1 MKKRAVLLIIILS
14 ALLIT
19 LSIFSIYAAG
29 NAKTISFEDV
39 TSFILKGTTGDT
51 FKDTILGH
59 CRIPPVLAAIF
70 MGIGFAGAGL
80 MLQTLFRNLLA
91 SPGTVGITHGVFLM
105 VAFVIFINSFSEF
118 FKAFILNICPSYCY
132 LYVVAGWIGG
142 AISMILLIIIASIV
156 RDSDGVIIVSLC
168 LSYFYWGVTSY
179 LIANA
184 TELQLQQYVEFTMF
198 ASLSSVNNITQD
210 IIIGI
215 CTIVFVI
222 GVVFLIKPLNALLF
236 GEKYAKSFGVSIKKV
251 RISILSFSSFIVG
264 SIIPF
269 IGPLTFLGLLAPYMA
284 RPLVK
289 TSDHKY
295 LMPVSMLLGADLM
308 LMCHLLSVKYYV
320 PIFYIFN
327 ISRPATPLPESAI
340 LDILGGLLVVY
351 LVYKGE
357 KKIRLD

>member
-14 ALLIT
+14 ILLIT

-39 TSFILKGTTGDT
+39 TNFILKGTTGDT

-59 CRIPPVLAAIF
+59 CRVPPVLAAIF
-70 MGIGFAGAGL
+70 IGIGFAGAGL

-105 VAFVIFINSFSEF
+105 VAFVIFIDSFSQL
-118 FKAFILNICPSYCY
+118 FKALILNICPPYY
-132 LYVVAGWIGG
+132 LHVVAGWIGG
-142 AISMILLIIIASIV
+142 IISMILLIIIASIV

-184 TELQLQQYVEFTMF
+184 TEIQLQQYVEFAMF
-198 ASLSSVNNITQD
+198 ASLSGINDITQD

-215 CTIVFVI
+215 CTVVFVI
-222 GVVFLIKPLNALLF
+222 GVIFLIKPLNALLF

-251 RISILSFSSFIVG
+251 RIAILSFSSFIVG

-284 RPLVK
+284 RPLIK

-295 LMPVSMLLGADLM
+295 LMPVAMLLGADLM

-327 ISRPATPLPESAI
+327 INRPATPLPEGAI

-357 KKIRLD
+357 RKIIIS